1 MYLEVIFGY
10 IFLFEKETTNSI
22 LKQLITLNRFLF
34 ELHFLC
40 IVRSN
45 P

>member
-1 MYLEVIFGY
+1 MYLEVKLWVH
-10 IFLFEKETTNSI
+10 FLFEKETTNSI